1 MKIKVTKS
9 NLETILNILIRS
21 VSTKPQLPI
30 LSCLLLEAK
39 DNKINLFSTDLNI
52 GIRSSLHGEVIEEGR
67 VAIPAKIFLETI
79 KLVGK
84 GDISLSLEESTLK
97 VKGIKSKTNI
107 QCHYADDFPEFPTL
121 PELTNSFDTSKLKVI
136 DKYVSFSTS
145 LDQARLILT
154 TLLFRKNNDDLQIVG
169 TDGFRL
175 SVLKLND
182 EEIVGQDKFL
192 LVNKAFNEIVK
203 ISDIQNQEKVFFE
216 VSDELKQVFFKVGN
230 VELFIRLIEGS
241 YPPFEKIIPTGF
253 EITGTFDGEEFEN
266 ILKQAMVFARE
277 ASNIVTLEISEGK
290 MKVISNAS
298 SKGNFE
304 GEISFVLEEGSEG
317 TVSFNAKYL
326 QDFLKNIKPE
336 RVWMG
341 MNDGLKP
348 VMFKEEK
355 NDFYQYVVMP
365 FRLNG

>member
-1 MKIKVTKS
+1 MKIKVTKL

-21 VSTKPQLPI
+21 ISSKPQLPI
-30 LSCLLLEAK
+30 LSCFLLEAK
-39 DNKINLFSTDLNI
+39 DNQINLFATDLNI
-52 GIRSSLHGEVIEEGR
+52 GIRSSLHGEIVEEGK
-67 VAIPAKIFLETI
+67 VAIPAKIFLETV
-79 KLVGK
+79 KLL
-84 GDISLSLEESTLK
+84 GDGDLELSLEENTLK
-97 VKGIKSKTNI
+97 IRGIKSKTNI
-107 QCHYADDFPEFPTL
+107 QCQASEDFPEFPTL
-121 PELTNSFDTSKLKVI
+121 PELTNSFETSKLKVI
-136 DKYVSFSTS
+136 EKYVSFSTS

-154 TLLFRKNNDDLQIVG
+154 TLLFRKSDDDLLVVG

-175 SVLKLND
+175 SLLKLSN
-182 EEIVGQDKFL
+182 EKIEGQNEFL

-203 ISDIQNQEKVFFE
+203 ISDVQNKEKVFFE
-216 VSDELKQVFFKVGN
+216 VSDELKQVFFKVGD
-230 VELFIRLIEGS
+230 VELFIRLIEGDF
-241 YPPFEKIIPTGF
+241 PPFEKIVPNGF
-253 EITGTFDGEEFEN
+253 ELTGTFDGEEFDN
-266 ILKQAMVFARE
+266 VIKQAMVFARE
-277 ASNIVTLEISEGK
+277 SSNIVTLEIADGK
-290 MKVISNAS
+290 MKVVSNAS
-298 SKGNFE
+298 AKGNFE
-304 GEISFVLEEGSEG
+304 GEIPFTLQEGTTG